1 MKRFI
6 IRHDPRYHRKAAIRI
21 LDEVLCHIPNNKHIM
36 VFIFQDIHV
45 LENSPAGV
53 YYVTD
58 KLPVGA
64 NVIRS
69 DTQHY
74 FYRFVVFNKKK
85 RIQTFLIPRNVPFI

>member
-6 IRHDPRYHRKAAIRI
+6 IRRDPKYHGKAAVRI
-21 LDEVLCHIPNNKHIM
+21 LDEILSRVPNSKHIV
-36 VFIFQDIHV
+36 VFVFQDLKT

-64 NVIRS
+64 KVIRS
-69 DTQHY
+69 DNGHY
-74 FYRFVVFNKKK
+74 FYRYVVLNKKK
-85 RIQTFLIPRNVPFI
+85 RIQTFLMPRNVPFT

>member
-6 IRHDPRYHRKAAIRI
+6 IRRDPKNRGKAAIRI
-21 LDEVLCHIPNNKHIM
+21 LDEVLSHVPCTKHIV
-36 VFIFQDIHV
+36 VFVFQDIKT

-64 NVIRS
+64 KVIHS
-69 DTQHY
+69 DNGHY
-74 FYRFVVFNKKK
+74 FYRYVVLNKKK
-85 RIQTFLIPRNVPFI
+85 RIQTFLLPRIPLE